1 MRIVRANELAKF
13 AERHPNARASLNH
26 WVQLMREGSFK
37 SIIELRE
44 TFGRVSPVKVRPR
57 RFNRESVTLTVFNIF
72 NISGNDARLIA
83 VVQYAKQ
90 VVFIDQVLTH
100 NEYDTGNWRK

>member
-1 MRIVRANELAKF
+1 MRIVRENELAKF
-13 AERHPNARASLNH
+13 AERHPNTRASLNH

-37 SIIELRE
+37 SIIDLRE

-57 RFNRESVTLTVFNIF
+57 RFNRDSITLTVF

-90 VVFIDQVLTH
+90 VVIIDQVLTH
-100 NEYDTGNWRK
+100 DEYDTGNWRK

>member
-1 MRIVRANELAKF
+1 MRIVRENELARF
-13 AERHPNARASLNH
+13 AERHPNTRAALNY

-37 SIIELRE
+37 SIIDLRE

-57 RFNRESVTLTVFNIF
+57 RFNRESITLTVF

-83 VVQYAKQ
+83 VVQYTKQ
-90 VVFIDQVLTH
+90 VVIIDQVLTH
-100 NEYDTGNWRK
+100 DEYDTGNWRK

>member
-1 MRIVRANELAKF
+1 
-13 AERHPNARASLNH
+13 
-26 WVQLMREGSFK
+26 MREGSFK
-37 SIIELRE
+37 SIIDLRE

-57 RFNRESVTLTVFNIF
+57 RFNRDSITLTVF

-90 VVFIDQVLTH
+90 VVIIDQVLTH
-100 NEYDTGNWRK
+100 DEYDTGNWRK

>member
-1 MRIVRANELAKF
+1 MRIVREHELAKF
-13 AERHPNARASLNH
+13 AERHPNTRASLNH
-26 WVQLMREGSFK
+26 WAQLMRDGNFK
-37 SIIELRE
+37 SIIDLRE

-57 RFNRESVTLTVFNIF
+57 RFNRNSITLTVF

-90 VVFIDQVLTH
+90 VVIIDQVLTH
-100 NEYDTGNWRK
+100 DEYDTGNWRQ

>member
-13 AERHPNARASLNH
+13 AERHPNTRASLNN
-26 WVQLMREGSFK
+26 WARLMREGSFK

-44 TFGRVSPVKVRPR
+44 TFGRVSPMKVRPR
-57 RFNRESVTLTVFNIF
+57 RFNRNSITLTVF

-90 VVFIDQVLTH
+90 VVIIDQVLTH
-100 NEYDTGNWRK
+100 DEYDAGNWRK

>member
-1 MRIVRANELAKF
+1 MRIVRENELARF
-13 AERHPNARASLNH
+13 AERHPNTRASLND
-26 WVQLMREGSFK
+26 WAQLMRKGNFK
-37 SIIELRE
+37 SIIDLRE

-57 RFNRESVTLTVFNIF
+57 RFNRNAITLTVF

-90 VVFIDQVLTH
+90 VVIIDQVLTH
-100 NEYDTGNWRK
+100 DEYDTGNWRK

>member
-1 MRIVRANELAKF
+1 MRIVRENELARF
-13 AERHPNARASLNH
+13 AERHPNTRASLNH
-26 WVQLMREGSFK
+26 WAQLMREGSFK

-57 RFNRESVTLTVFNIF
+57 RFNHELITLTVF
-72 NISGNDARLIA
+72 NISGNDARLTA

-100 NEYDTGNWRK
+100 TEYDTGNWRK